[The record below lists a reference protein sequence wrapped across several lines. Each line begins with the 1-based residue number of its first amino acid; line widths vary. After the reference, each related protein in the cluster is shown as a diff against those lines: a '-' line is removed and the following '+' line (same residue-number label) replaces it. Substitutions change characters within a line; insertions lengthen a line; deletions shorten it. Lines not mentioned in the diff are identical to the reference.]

1 MINMSRMSDLAL
13 MAENLVIDAMSEPGV
28 VTDRD
33 VLEYVNER
41 LPIEVSLWFVESVL
55 DKYFGDDWAGGCD
68 IKTYN

>member
-1 MINMSRMSDLAL
+1 MSRMSDLVL
-13 MAENLVIDAMSEPGV
+13 MAENLVIDAMSVPGI

-41 LPIEVSLWFVESVL
+41 LPIEVNLWFVESVL

-68 IKTYN
+68 INSYN